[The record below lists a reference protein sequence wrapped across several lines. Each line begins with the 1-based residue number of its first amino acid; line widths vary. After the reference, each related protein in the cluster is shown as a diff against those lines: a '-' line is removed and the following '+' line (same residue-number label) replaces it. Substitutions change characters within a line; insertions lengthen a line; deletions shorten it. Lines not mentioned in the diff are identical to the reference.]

1 MPMNAQTVS
10 LSDTVSFGQG
20 RLCVIAGPCVIES
33 LDNCRQIA
41 AEASGICAKLGLGYV
56 FKASFDK
63 ANRTSV
69 DSYRGPGLEKGLEIL
84 AAVKSEFSVP
94 VLTDVHETWQV
105 GPVAQVVDILQ
116 VPAFLCRQTDLLV
129 ACGKSGR
136 VVNIKKGQFLAPHDM
151 VNAVRKV
158 ESTGNW
164 KILLTDRGT
173 SFGYNQLV
181 ADMTSIPSMKRTGYP
196 VVFDATHSVQRPGG
210 LGGASGGN
218 REFIP
223 TLTLAAMGAGA
234 DGLFLETHPDPDR
247 AMSDAAS
254 QLPLT
259 ELEDLLTRALR
270 VFKAVR
276 EG

>member
-1 MPMNAQTVS
+1 MNAQTVS